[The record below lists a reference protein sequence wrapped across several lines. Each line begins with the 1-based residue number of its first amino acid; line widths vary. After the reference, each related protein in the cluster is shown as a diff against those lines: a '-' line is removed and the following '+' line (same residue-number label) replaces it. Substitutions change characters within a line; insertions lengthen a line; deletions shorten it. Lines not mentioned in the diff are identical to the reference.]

1 MLAVLLQVLLY
12 AVFAGFSP
20 LAFAAT
26 IAVMQSGRP
35 KALAFALGFVLAQL
49 LTCSVLVTI
58 GYVANGSGRNRHP
71 GLQVVLEVAF
81 AVALLW
87 LAARIRRGGMT
98 MERASGERSKKL
110 LDRLRGLHVATTFA
124 AGVVLGIGVPKRLLL
139 AALAATAIATAGVGR
154 SEEAVL
160 VVVYVAV
167 ATALVWAPVIVFVLL
182 GDRTVAMMERAQ
194 REVAHRQ
201 PGLAVHALY
210 LLAAIL
216 MIDAMGVLATQV
228 L

>member
-26 IAVMQSGRP
+26 VAVMQSGRP
-35 KALAFALGFVLAQL
+35 KALAFAIGFVLAQL

-71 GLQVVLEVAF
+71 GLQVVLEVGL

-87 LAARIRRGGMT
+87 LAARIRAGGVT

-110 LDRLRGLHVATTFA
+110 LERLRGLRVLTTFA

-139 AALAATAIATAGVGR
+139 SALAMTAVATAGVGR
-154 SEEAVL
+154 SEKAVL
-160 VVVYVAV
+160 VVVYAAV
-167 ATALVWAPVIVFVLL
+167 ATALVWGPVIVFTLL
-182 GDRTVAMMERAQ
+182 GDRTVAVMQRAQ
-194 REVAHRQ
+194 REVARRQ

-210 LLAAIL
+210 LLATLFI
-216 MIDAMGVLATQV
+216 IDAMGVLATQV